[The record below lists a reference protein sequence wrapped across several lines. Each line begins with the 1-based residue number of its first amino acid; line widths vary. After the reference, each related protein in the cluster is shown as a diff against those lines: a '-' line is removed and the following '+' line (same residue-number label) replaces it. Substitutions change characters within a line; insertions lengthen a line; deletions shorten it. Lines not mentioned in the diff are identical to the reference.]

1 MSAGITS
8 ILAPRG
14 GVPEAVGEVA
24 PQRGTWRET
33 WHLFRHDK
41 FAMTGLVLV
50 VIIAVLAVLAPAV
63 AALVG
68 HTPNQTFDSMVTSQ
82 GLPKGPSS
90 SFWFGADQ
98 VGRDVFVRTIYGAR
112 TSLTVALTAAVAST
126 LLGLIIGVV
135 AGFYGGY
142 TDIVLSRITDVFLAL
157 PILLFAISIS
167 TVASVTTAGALGGLL
182 KPGIWLVTAVIA
194 FFSWPYLARIVRG
207 QVLALRQREFI
218 LAAECIGARDG
229 RIMWH
234 EVLPNVIS
242 PVLVYLTLII
252 PSNVLFEAAL
262 SYFGLGVPESTPSWG
277 QMLADATNNSL
288 FTYAWWMMLF
298 PGLFLFITMLGFNLI
313 GDGVRDAFDKM
324 TGSAAADWS

>member
-8 ILAPRG
+8 VLAPRG
-14 GVPEAVGEVA
+14 SAHEFGGVLT

-33 WHLFRHDK
+33 WSLFRHDR
-41 FAMTGLVLV
+41 FAMTGLFLV
-50 VIIAVLAVLAPAV
+50 AVIGVLALLAPLLAQ
-63 AALVG
+63 LVG
-68 HTPNQTFDSMVTSQ
+68 HPPNQTFDFMVTGQ
-82 GLPKGPSS
+82 GLPRGPSA
-90 SFWFGADQ
+90 SFLFGGDQ

-112 TSLTVALTAAVAST
+112 TSLTVALVAAVTST
-126 LLGLIIGVV
+126 ILGLLIGVT
-135 AGFYGGY
+135 AGYYGGFV
-142 TDIVLSRITDVFLAL
+142 DIILSRITDVFLAL

-167 TVASVTTAGALGGLL
+167 TVASVTTAGALDGLL
-182 KPGIWLVTAVIA
+182 KPGIWLVTSVIA

-207 QVLALRQREFI
+207 QVISLREREFI
-218 LAAECIGARDG
+218 QAAEGLGAGDF

-234 EVLPNVIS
+234 EVMPNVIS
-242 PVLVYLTLII
+242 PVLVYLTLIV

-298 PGLFLFITMLGFNLI
+298 PGLFLFLTMLGFNLI
-313 GDGVRDAFDKM
+313 GDGVRDAFDKLS
-324 TGSAAADWS
+324 GAAVAGG

>member
-8 ILAPRG
+8 ILAPAGTAPQGDGVLAVQRG
-14 GVPEAVGEVA
+14 AWGEV
-24 PQRGTWRET
+24 W
-33 WHLFRHDK
+33 WYFRRDR

-50 VIIAVLAVLAPAV
+50 LVIGVLAVLAPVIAHL
-63 AALVG
+63 AG
-68 HTPNQTFDSMVTSQ
+68 HQPNQTFGSMVTSQ
-82 GLPKGPSS
+82 GLPRGPGRG
-90 SFWFGADQ
+90 FLFGADQ
-98 VGRDVFVRTIYGAR
+98 AGRDVFVRTIYGAR
-112 TSLTVALTAAVAST
+112 TSLIVALVAAAVST
-126 LLGLIIGVV
+126 VIGVV
-135 AGFYGGY
+135 VGLVAGYYGGFV
-142 TDIVLSRITDVFLAL
+142 DVVLARITDVFLAL
-157 PILLFAISIS
+157 PILLFAISVS

-182 KPGIWLVTAVIA
+182 KPGIGLVTSVIA

-207 QVLALRQREFI
+207 QVLALREREFI
-218 LAAECIGARDG
+218 QAADGLGAG
-229 RIMWH
+229 TVRILWH

-262 SYFGLGVPESTPSWG
+262 SYFGLGVPGSTPSWG

-313 GDGVRDAFDKM
+313 GDGVRDAFDKI
-324 TGSAAADWS
+324 TGFAVAGG

>member
-8 ILAPRG
+8 VLAPRG
-14 GVPEAVGEVA
+14 GTHEFGTALTQ
-24 PQRGTWRET
+24 QRGTWREA
-33 WHLFRHDK
+33 WRLFRHDK
-41 FAMTGLVLV
+41 FAMTGLVV
-50 VIIAVLAVLAPAV
+50 VALMAVLALCAPPIASII
-63 AALVG
+63 G
-68 HTPNQTFDSMVTSQ
+68 HTPNQTFDYMVTSQ
-82 GLPKGPSS
+82 GLPRGPSS
-90 SFWFGADQ
+90 QFLFGADQ

-112 TSLTVALTAAVAST
+112 TSLTVALTAAVCST
-126 LLGLIIGVV
+126 ILGLVVGLV
-135 AGFYGGY
+135 AGYYGGFV
-142 TDIVLSRITDVFLAL
+142 DVVLSRITDVFLAL

-167 TVASVTTAGALGGLL
+167 TVASVTTAGALDGLL
-182 KPGIWLVTAVIA
+182 KPGIGLVTAVIA

-207 QVLALRQREFI
+207 QVIGLREREFI
-218 LAAECIGARDG
+218 HAAEVLGVGNA

-234 EVLPNVIS
+234 EVLPNLIS

-298 PGLFLFITMLGFNLI
+298 PGLFLFVTVLGFNLI
-313 GDGVRDAFDKM
+313 GDGARDAFDKL
-324 TGSAAADWS
+324 TGSAAPR

>member
-8 ILAPRG
+8 VLAPRG
-14 GVPEAVGEVA
+14 GTLELGGTLTQ
-24 PQRGTWRET
+24 QRGTWRET
-33 WHLFRHDK
+33 RWLFRHDR
-41 FAMTGLVLV
+41 FAMTGLALV
-50 VIIAVLAVLAPAV
+50 ALIAVLAIVAPLIAL
-63 AALVG
+63 LVG
-68 HTPNQTFDSMVTSQ
+68 HTPNQTFDAMVTAQ
-82 GLPKGPSS
+82 GLPRGPSA
-90 SFWFGADQ
+90 SFLFGGDQ

-112 TSLTVALTAAVAST
+112 TSLTVALTAAVVST
-126 LLGLIIGVV
+126 ILGLLIGMV
-135 AGFYGGY
+135 AGYYGGFV
-142 TDIVLSRITDVFLAL
+142 DVVLSRIIDVFLAL

-182 KPGIWLVTAVIA
+182 KPGIGLVTAVIA

-207 QVLALRQREFI
+207 QVIALREREFVQ
-218 LAAECIGARDG
+218 AAQVLGAGDA

-242 PVLVYLTLII
+242 PVLVYLTLIV

-277 QMLADATNNSL
+277 QMLADATANSL

-313 GDGVRDAFDKM
+313 GDGVRDAFDK
-324 TGSAAADWS
+324 TSGSAAATG